1 MSIEYPFGN
10 GPVEESEL
18 LDWLTQAIY
27 PGEYRAGGGQK
38 TLAKNRIRTRI
49 HRARKKER
57 ESGYKRSRLS
67 ADKKGRLN
75 PKLFFEWAWEVQKWE
90 NLRKVSNLPRS
101 QTQAPQGLPPLQ
113 TSLGKISVV
122 TVEDNY
128 SDLKDSYL
136 ELVDENQILSSE
148 NEALRAENKRLS
160 RELKTKKKKAS
171 EARNHGLKAKGIK
184 KESY

>member
-10 GPVEESEL
+10 DPVDESEL
-18 LDWLTQAIY
+18 LDWLTQAIH

-49 HRARKKER
+49 HRARKKDR
-57 ESGYKRSRLS
+57 ESGYKRSRLTPN
-67 ADKKGRLN
+67 KKGRLN
-75 PKLFFEWAWEVQKWE
+75 PKLFFEWAWEVHKWE
-90 NLRKVSNLPRS
+90 DLHKVTNLPRS
-101 QTQAPQGLPPLQ
+101 QTQAQSNLPPLQ
-113 TSLGKISVV
+113 LSLGKISVV

-148 NEALRAENKRLS
+148 NEALRAENKRLRS
-160 RELKTKKKKAS
+160 ELKTKRKKAS
-171 EARNHGLKAKGIK
+171 QGRKHGLNAKGKK

>member
-1 MSIEYPFGN
+1 MPIEYPFAN
-10 GPVEESEL
+10 DPVDESEL
-18 LDWLTQAIY
+18 LDWLTQAIH

-57 ESGYKRSRLS
+57 ESGYKRSRLTPNR
-67 ADKKGRLN
+67 KGHLN
-75 PKLFFEWAWEVQKWE
+75 PKLFFEWAWEVHKWE
-90 NLRKVSNLPRS
+90 NLHKVTNLPRS
-101 QTQAPQGLPPLQ
+101 RAHAQSNLPPLQ

-128 SDLKDSYL
+128 SDLKESYL
-136 ELVDENQILSSE
+136 KLVDESQILSSE
-148 NEALRAENKRLS
+148 NEALRAENKRLRS
-160 RELKTKKKKAS
+160 ELKTKRKKAS
-171 EARNHGLKAKGIK
+171 EGRKHGLKTKGIK